1 MNKKEI
7 GNRIK
12 SIRQSQGI
20 SRDQLAE
27 KLNVSKYAIINYEQ
41 GQRGA
46 NIKILSRIADAL
58 GVPVSE
64 ILGNTAATNDIGIKI
79 ISAQTISEVSHEEL
93 AEITGIDEKHLRII
107 KSGQINPTTEELSK
121 IANALSFPLNY
132 FIEDLCLNIDDEII
146 EDKHDPVE
154 LQVKYGIDKSEMSRD
169 ELYSLIDFYQNK
181 VSILSKKEA
190 VAVQKLQII
199 AEIIKDK

>member
-154 LQVKYGIDKSEMSRD
+154 LQVKYGIDKSEI
-169 ELYSLIDFYQNK
+169 EKLANAGAK
-181 VSILSKKEA
+181 VVSKK
-190 VAVQKLQII
+190 
-199 AEIIKDK
+199 